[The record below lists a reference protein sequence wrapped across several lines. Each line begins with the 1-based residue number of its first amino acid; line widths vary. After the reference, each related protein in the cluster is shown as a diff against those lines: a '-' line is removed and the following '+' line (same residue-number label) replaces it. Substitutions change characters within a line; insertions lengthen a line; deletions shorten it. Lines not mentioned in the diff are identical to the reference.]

1 MPVTAPPPSVAPDIV
16 RETDTQSEETL
27 DPGYLVIC
35 WDDPVNL
42 MDYVTHVFQRVF
54 GWKKDKAEFHMM
66 EVHTKGKS
74 MLARETMERAEFYVH
89 ELQKYQLHATMEPG
103 E

>member
-1 MPVTAPPPSVAPDIV
+1 VTAEPPCVAPDIV
-16 RETDTQSEETL
+16 RETDTQAKDSL
-27 DPGYLVIC
+27 DPGYLVVC

-74 MLARETMERAEFYVH
+74 VLARETMERAEFYVH
-89 ELQKYQLHATMEPG
+89 ELQKYQLHATLEPG

>member
-1 MPVTAPPPSVAPDIV
+1 MPVTVEPPPVAPGIV
-16 RETDTQSEETL
+16 RETETESKEQL
-27 DPGYLVIC
+27 DAGYLVIC

-42 MDYVTHVFQRVF
+42 MDYVTRVFQSVF

-74 MLARETMERAEFYVH
+74 VLARETMERAEFYVH

>member
-1 MPVTAPPPSVAPDIV
+1 MTAEPPSVAPDIV
-16 RETDTQSEETL
+16 RETDTQSKESL
-27 DPGYLVIC
+27 DPGYLVVC

-74 MLARETMERAEFYVH
+74 VLARETMERAEFYVH
-89 ELQKYQLHATMEPG
+89 ELQKYQLNATLEPG

>member
-1 MPVTAPPPSVAPDIV
+1 MPVTAEPPSVAPDIV
-16 RETDTQSEETL
+16 RETDTQSKESL
-27 DPGYLVIC
+27 DPGYLVVC

-74 MLARETMERAEFYVH
+74 VLARETMERAEFYVH
-89 ELQKYQLHATMEPG
+89 ELQKYQLNATLEPC